1 MIERFSLTEVQ
12 ASAIIDMRLRVLTGL
27 ERDKLKAEYDDLCK
41 QIRYF
46 KEVLD
51 SYALQMKIV
60 KDELIELR
68 DKYGDER
75 RTGIGDAGRR
85 VQPRRFLCR

>member
-1 MIERFSLTEVQ
+1 MIRIIRSAKTPDEAKAGLIERFSLTEVQ

-41 QIRYF
+41 QIEYF

-68 DKYGDER
+68 DNV
-75 RTGIGDAGRR
+75 A
-85 VQPRRFLCR
+85 PNW